1 MSAPRRSSSGPRGR
15 TQGQNVGSGSNSYIS
30 RSTDASQGH
39 ASSQPERS
47 RRWPLARDDML
58 VPVTVKMLG
67 DASVTLVARLIT
79 PSATGNSYRF
89 VLDDGTGRIVC
100 TYWFAGHG
108 GDNRVMNIPVGDYVD
123 VSGRPDVNSNTPTI
137 TVFSCRPIAPDFD
150 HITLHFLQTIYAYL
164 DLQRPPPETLV
175 TDMYNLLRDYLDTGD
190 EGLPFSWICT
200 GTSFNHV
207 IVRRALDILVSHE
220 LATYDPAED
229 KYSLP

>member
-1 MSAPRRSSSGPRGR
+1 S
-15 TQGQNVGSGSNSYIS
+15 
-30 RSTDASQGH
+30 
-39 ASSQPERS
+39 
-47 RRWPLARDDML
+47 
-58 VPVTVKMLG
+58 
-67 DASVTLVARLIT
+67 
-79 PSATGNSYRF
+79 
-89 VLDDGTGRIVC
+89 
-100 TYWFAGHG
+100 
-108 GDNRVMNIPVGDYVD
+108 VGDYVD

>member
-1 MSAPRRSSSGPRGR
+1 MSAPRPSSSGPRGS
-15 TQGQNVGSGSNSYIS
+15 TQGQNV
-30 RSTDASQGH
+30 
-39 ASSQPERS
+39 
-47 RRWPLARDDML
+47 
-58 VPVTVKMLG
+58 
-67 DASVTLVARLIT
+67 TLVGRLIT

-123 VSGRPDVNSNTPTI
+123 VSGRPDMNSNNPTI
-137 TVFSCRPIAPDFD
+137 TVFSCS
-150 HITLHFLQTIYAYL
+150 
-164 DLQRPPPETLV
+164 
-175 TDMYNLLRDYLDTGD
+175 D

-207 IVRRALDILVSHE
+207 IVRRALDILVSRE
-220 LATYDPAED
+220 LAIYDPVED